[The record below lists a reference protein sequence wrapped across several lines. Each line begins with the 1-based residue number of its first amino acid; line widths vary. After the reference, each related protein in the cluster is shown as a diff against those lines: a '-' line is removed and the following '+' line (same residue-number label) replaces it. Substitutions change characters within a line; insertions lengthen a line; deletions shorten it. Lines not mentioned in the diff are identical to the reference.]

1 MVCEVCPADLPPP
14 KGASGSAWKHS
25 DRVDRAVRI
34 CRMQGSGIMSNPQAG
49 TRAGPAYTQRASD
62 RIDRM
67 AIWSLVLSILTLGG
81 IGSIAGIWLG
91 AKARARVDQSGE
103 RGRGLAIAGII
114 VGVITLLVAIGYW
127 IVIAKYIGGGHGGG
141 SGGGGGGGY

>member
-1 MVCEVCPADLPPP
+1 
-14 KGASGSAWKHS
+14 
-25 DRVDRAVRI
+25 
-34 CRMQGSGIMSNPQAG
+34 MSSPQTG
-49 TRAGPAYTQRASD
+49 TRTGPAYNQRASGQ
-62 RIDRM
+62 ISRM

-91 AKARARVDQSGE
+91 VRARDRIDQSGE